1 MGLLW
6 AKPLSKK
13 PGIPTKTTK
22 PLTMEQER
30 KWHAVY
36 TRPKW
41 ERKVSTM
48 LTQKKIQTYCPL
60 TKVVRQWS
68 DRKKTLME
76 PLFNSYVFVHAS
88 SKEYHEIK
96 QSDGVINFVYWLGC
110 PAVIKEEEI
119 NTIKTFLEEHETVTL
134 EKAQVSINDRI
145 RITSGPLI
153 DLEGSV
159 LQMNSR
165 AVKVYLPSLG
175 YQMLAE
181 ISKTNVQV
189 IDKYQTKTI
198 LAS

>member
-1 MGLLW
+1 MGE
-6 AKPLSKK
+6 AFVKK
-13 PGIPTKTTK
+13 TGIPTKTTK

-96 QSDGVINFVYWLGC
+96 QSDGVINFVYWLGF

-189 IDKYQTKTI
+189 IDKYQVKTI

>member
-1 MGLLW
+1 
-6 AKPLSKK
+6 
-13 PGIPTKTTK
+13 
-22 PLTMEQER
+22 MEQER

-41 ERKVSTM
+41 EKKVSTM
-48 LTQKKIQTYCPL
+48 LSQKKIQAYCPL

-68 DRKKTLME
+68 DRKKTVLE

-88 SKEYHEIK
+88 TKEYQEIK
-96 QSDGVINFVYWLGC
+96 QADGVINFVYWLGC

-119 NTIKTFLEEHETVTL
+119 NTIKSFIEEHETVTL
-134 EKAQVSINDRI
+134 EKAEVNLNDRI
-145 RITSGPLI
+145 KITSGPLI

-181 ISKTNVQV
+181 VSRTNIKV
-189 IDKYQTKTI
+189 INKFETKSI